1 LALSFPLLASVLVD
15 SLQCLFVSASKEP
28 FYLFFAVRFWN
39 KGSNW
44 KRVSTMAEY
53 RITVVGAGAVG
64 KSAVTVR
71 FIAGNFV
78 EKYDPTI
85 EDSYR
90 KQIEIDGIACIL
102 DIMDTAGQ
110 EEYSALRDQYMKTG
124 EGFILAYSVTSRP
137 SFEFSAKLRSNIIR
151 MKEAQDFPIV
161 LVGNKKDLVDE
172 RQVPTDEGKALA
184 EKFGTPFVETS
195 AKTNDNIGDAF
206 FCFS

>member
-1 LALSFPLLASVLVD
+1 M
-15 SLQCLFVSASKEP
+15 
-28 FYLFFAVRFWN
+28 
-39 KGSNW
+39 
-44 KRVSTMAEY
+44 TEY

-90 KQIEIDGIACIL
+90 KQTEVDDTAVIL

-124 EGFILAYSVTSRP
+124 EGFILVYSVTSRA
-137 SFEFSAKLRSNIIR
+137 SFDYATKLRGNIIR
-151 MKEAQDFPIV
+151 MKEAQDFPVV
-161 LVGNKKDLVDE
+161 LVGNKKDLNEE
-172 RQVPTDEGKALA
+172 RQVTEAEGRLLA
-184 EKFGTPFVETS
+184 EKFEIRFIETS
-195 AKTNDNIGDAF
+195 AKLNQGINEAF
-206 FCFS
+206 AELVREINKFREKHPVKPKKERKKCIVI

>member
-1 LALSFPLLASVLVD
+1 
-15 SLQCLFVSASKEP
+15 
-28 FYLFFAVRFWN
+28 
-39 KGSNW
+39 
-44 KRVSTMAEY
+44 MAEY

-137 SFEFSAKLRSNIIR
+137 SFEFSSKLRSNIIR

-161 LVGNKKDLVDE
+161 LVGNKKDLADE
-172 RQVPTDEGKALA
+172 RQVPTDEGKTLA

-195 AKTNDNIGDAF
+195 AKTNENISDAF
-206 FCFS
+206 FALVRQINKYRLAHPAKTKKEKKGKCSLI